1 MVKTTHIHRSYAFS
15 KIVLIW
21 PLMLLV
27 RKVGRHSYDTKLNL
41 IVNIN
46 YILNKSWHNCNISI
60 TFTADQEF
68 DLVRDEQGV
77 VEYNPKVVTFSS
89 VHHLSLHIPS
99 NFGADETKI
108 YWIGLKGE
116 YTEAQRTGVVNAV
129 YEARPMMQD
138 HKQDSGAQENFSRG
152 PQC

>member
-1 MVKTTHIHRSYAFS
+1 M
-15 KIVLIW
+15 
-21 PLMLLV
+21 
-27 RKVGRHSYDTKLNL
+27 
-41 IVNIN
+41 N
-46 YILNKSWHNCNISI
+46 YFYYIA
-60 TFTADQEF
+60 ADQEF

-99 NFGADETKI
+99 NLGADETKI